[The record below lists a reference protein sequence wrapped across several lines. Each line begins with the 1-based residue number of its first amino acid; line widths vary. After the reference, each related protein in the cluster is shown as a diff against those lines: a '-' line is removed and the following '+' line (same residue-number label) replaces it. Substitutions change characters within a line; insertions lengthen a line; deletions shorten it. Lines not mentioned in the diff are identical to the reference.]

1 METNDELDIDKLV
14 QYELDALILDDSID
28 DVIDDNQI
36 DTKEIE
42 DEQII
47 NETKRNLERD
57 MHERLAAFENEVKVN
72 LERYEIDYSEIDELL
87 QKPIG
92 QYENDIQT
100 NVARECGIERE
111 ELERILQSINAEE
124 PPLEST
130 IVSDSIEY
138 EDPKIEI
145 IKQNMPIVDADKSV
159 ELTPRKEEEDPNK
172 KIYDER
178 LAESHRRMFDE
189 LALLEQRRKE
199 EEERY
204 AIVLQEQ
211 QTRLAEEYRRLQ
223 ETLDESARQTYNEKL
238 QFETICREQELVTHE
253 RQNKMA
259 TIIQAWYRGKRIYHQ
274 YHREIMKRVAP
285 TLRTIAKKRK
295 KKEQEDI
302 AKAAKL
308 AKIQEVNMIEKEN
321 ENKIE
326 TPSIPL
332 PTSNRISS
340 PFPDTANK
348 TINQQQKTLPLTE
361 TKEIIPSKENSIK
374 KKKIQQNSQIVSKQI
389 SNSSLATTQIVQLE
403 NPTDFIPSIIPEQR
417 TISSPRKIPIP
428 NNNNNNNTSNIHQI
442 SSSIQTKDQR
452 PKSSNK
458 RQHSARTE
466 RIQNSINTND
476 LLPTN
481 KSISITEQSNITP
494 IESHISSTSI
504 IRSNTFEKNL
514 ESPRPSIENISMQP
528 KLINRSDTFHKETE
542 NFPLTP
548 IESTTIVQSIDT
560 APSPSINRS
569 DTFHKETESFSLTPI
584 ESTTIVQSIDT
595 VSSPF
600 INRSDTFISKFEKS
614 PSPPIETILQ
624 HQYDTCNNNSENIS
638 LSNERTSVRKS
649 VDILPIDISLTLKQ
663 SEIISNKPDL
673 PSTPRI
679 STPRKSS
686 KEEKYSTKLTNTFL
700 NEARRWA
707 EHTRDITYSNLII
720 STQETNQQIP
730 TRKTGITLRKLP
742 DIDSQILIKATKNQS
757 SKEIRYLLLEQI
769 LTPCSLSLIGTM
781 YSNLTHLIL
790 RQCKLVQLI
799 GLDSCTLLTVL
810 DIEGNWLEQIHI
822 QLNHLEYLNM
832 SRNRVTSLLSIN
844 TPCLKYLDVSKNRL
858 TRLNGLEILSNLN
871 ILIATSNQLLTTIGL
886 QGCTNLL
893 YIDVSDNHL
902 VEMEQVD
909 QCPLLI
915 IIKANSNALIQ
926 IPNLF
931 NAILLNELDL
941 SSNSLT
947 SFDELSMGSWLPYLT
962 HLRLSNNNLQEL
974 SSIKLPSLIEL
985 DLGFNQLS
993 DVSMLKRFLLNCPL
1007 LCHINLEQN
1016 PVLCD
1021 IKDSFLIEEK
1031 SSRNPIS
1038 ILPQSLNEKS
1048 SQSIQLYL
1056 NYLSNIT
1063 SMFIKLRQTLE
1074 QYQIEPIHL
1083 IKSIHDQC
1091 QQYYEQKIIEPI
1103 EISEP
1108 ILSDN
1113 NNNTENILAKE
1124 QSIIRLQ
1131 AHWRRRLIER
1141 NLLLKCRAAQKIQA
1155 YWRGY
1160 AVRQRIHTVRRL
1172 YSQQEQQTFD
1182 EIDLT
1187 QFDFDEVAFDARF
1200 QRPRTPSARIRQVWQ
1215 PQPQIFS
1222 KTTTITEL
1230 PRPNSS
1236 RSSSAASSRAKPVIE
1251 PLSIQARTNLIAN
1264 EWGFEPTSS
1273 TAALMLK
1280 RAERMKWNAERKHKR
1295 EHLDA
1300 YQRLQKA
1307 RQNEQPPGSLRLAR
1321 RQPSLTNTTKP
1332 IVQTKVLSPPS
1343 TGQSRSNRVF
1353 EWVHTQVARFDDSS
1367 LGNIHT
1373 PRNERKRLPSLDGST
1388 DSMNRMQSHET
1399 LQQQQQEQQ
1408 QRWSSSTVSVRQP
1421 PPLLP
1426 PINGHLPRP

>member
-1 METNDELDIDKLV
+1 M
-14 QYELDALILDDSID
+14 
-28 DVIDDNQI
+28 
-36 DTKEIE
+36 
-42 DEQII
+42 
-47 NETKRNLERD
+47 
-57 MHERLAAFENEVKVN
+57 
-72 LERYEIDYSEIDELL
+72 
-87 QKPIG
+87 
-92 QYENDIQT
+92 
-100 NVARECGIERE
+100 
-111 ELERILQSINAEE
+111 
-124 PPLEST
+124 
-130 IVSDSIEY
+130 
-138 EDPKIEI
+138 
-145 IKQNMPIVDADKSV
+145 
-159 ELTPRKEEEDPNK
+159 
-172 KIYDER
+172 
-178 LAESHRRMFDE
+178 
-189 LALLEQRRKE
+189 
-199 EEERY
+199 
-204 AIVLQEQ
+204 
-211 QTRLAEEYRRLQ
+211 
-223 ETLDESARQTYNEKL
+223 
-238 QFETICREQELVTHE
+238 
-253 RQNKMA
+253 
-259 TIIQAWYRGKRIYHQ
+259 
-274 YHREIMKRVAP
+274 
-285 TLRTIAKKRK
+285 
-295 KKEQEDI
+295 
-302 AKAAKL
+302 
-308 AKIQEVNMIEKEN
+308 
-321 ENKIE
+321 
-326 TPSIPL
+326 
-332 PTSNRISS
+332 
-340 PFPDTANK
+340 
-348 TINQQQKTLPLTE
+348 
-361 TKEIIPSKENSIK
+361 K

-417 TISSPRKIPIP
+417 TISSPRKIPIS
-428 NNNNNNNTSNIHQI
+428 NNNNNNTSNIHQI
-442 SSSIQTKDQR
+442 SSSIQTKDHR

-974 SSIKLPSLIEL
+974 SPIKFPSLIEL

-1113 NNNTENILAKE
+1113 NNNNNTKNILAKE

-1200 QRPRTPSARIRQVWQ
+1200 QRPRTPSARIRQVW
-1215 PQPQIFS
+1215 
-1222 KTTTITEL
+1222 
-1230 PRPNSS
+1230 
-1236 RSSSAASSRAKPVIE
+1236 
-1251 PLSIQARTNLIAN
+1251 
-1264 EWGFEPTSS
+1264 
-1273 TAALMLK
+1273 
-1280 RAERMKWNAERKHKR
+1280 
-1295 EHLDA
+1295 
-1300 YQRLQKA
+1300 
-1307 RQNEQPPGSLRLAR
+1307 
-1321 RQPSLTNTTKP
+1321 QPSLTNTTKP